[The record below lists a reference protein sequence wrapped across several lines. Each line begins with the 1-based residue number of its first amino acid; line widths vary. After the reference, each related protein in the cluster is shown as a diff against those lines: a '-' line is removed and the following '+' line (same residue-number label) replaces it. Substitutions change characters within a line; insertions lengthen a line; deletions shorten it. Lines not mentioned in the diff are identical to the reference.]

1 VKIVLA
7 YSGGLDTSV
16 LLKQFVDAGHQVVA
30 MTANLGESDMV
41 AGEGS
46 QDALD
51 AVRQKALK
59 LGAVDAVL
67 IDARERFISDYAY
80 PALAANALYQ
90 GVYPLSAALSRP
102 LIADLLVETAA
113 EYGADAVAHGCTGK
127 GNDQVRIEVGVR
139 AKAPHLKTLAPL
151 RDKPLSRP
159 DAIAYAQAHG
169 VPIAHTAAKPYSVDA
184 NLWGRSIEAGVLENP
199 WNAPPDDA
207 YAWSVAPETAP
218 ANGTVVVISFKHGW
232 PTLRQAQ
239 GDNGGPGGIGRGDN
253 GLSGVSGRGE
263 LDGAEMVFELNKIAG
278 ANGVGRID
286 MIEDRVVGLK
296 SREVYECPGSVT
308 LIEAHKALERLVL
321 TRDELRLKAALDQ
334 KYAELI
340 YDAQWSAPLRLALD
354 AFNAKLAERM
364 TGDVRVR
371 LIRGRAVVT
380 GSRSPFALYDESL
393 ATYGAGDTFRH
404 DAAGGFIQIH
414 GLPVAA
420 GAAKAAEAAERATP
434 QIA

>member
-1 VKIVLA
+1 MKIVLA

-16 LLKQFVDAGHQVVA
+16 LLKQFIDHGHQVVA
-30 MTANLGESDMV
+30 MTLNLGESDMV

-51 AVRQKALK
+51 AVRHKALA

-67 IDARERFISDYAY
+67 IDARERFVTEYAFK
-80 PALAANALYQ
+80 ALAANALYQ

-102 LIADLLVETAA
+102 LIADLLVETAL
-113 EYGADAVAHGCTGK
+113 EHGADAVAHGCTGK

-139 AKAPHLKTLAPL
+139 AKAPHLTVLAPL
-151 RDKPLSRP
+151 RERPLSRP

-199 WNAPPDDA
+199 WNAPPEDA
-207 YAWSVAPETAP
+207 YAWSVAPESAP
-218 ANGTVVVISFKHGW
+218 ASGTEVAIAFRHGV
-232 PTLRQAQ
+232 PSIDGKT
-239 GDNGGPGGIGRGDN
+239 
-253 GLSGVSGRGE
+253 
-263 LDGAEMVFELNKIAG
+263 GAEMLSELNRIAG

-308 LIEAHKALERLVL
+308 LIEAHKALERLTL
-321 TRDELRLKAALDQ
+321 TRDELRLKASLDQ

-340 YDAQWSAPLRLALD
+340 YDALWSAPLRDALD
-354 AFNAKLAERM
+354 AFNAKIAERL

-371 LIRGRAVVT
+371 LVRGRAVVT

-404 DAAGGFIQIH
+404 DAAGGFIQIW

-420 GAAKAAEAAERATP
+420 GAAKAAEAADRAAP
-434 QIA
+434 QLA

>member
-1 VKIVLA
+1 MKIVLA

-16 LLKQFVDAGHQVVA
+16 LLKQFVEQGHQVVA

-41 AGEGS
+41 AGDGS
-46 QDALD
+46 QDALE
-51 AVRQKALK
+51 AARRKALM

-67 IDARERFISDYAY
+67 VDARERFVEEYAFK
-80 PALAANALYQ
+80 ALAGNALYQ

-113 EYGADAVAHGCTGK
+113 EHGADAVAHGCTGK

-207 YAWSVAPETAP
+207 YAWTVDPATAP
-218 ANGTVVVISFKHGW
+218 SSGSEVVIAFERGIPSIDG
-232 PTLRQAQ
+232 AQ
-239 GDNGGPGGIGRGDN
+239 GAD
-253 GLSGVSGRGE
+253 
-263 LDGAEMVFELNKIAG
+263 MVFELNKTAG

-286 MIEDRVVGLK
+286 IIEDRVVGLK
-296 SREVYECPGSVT
+296 SREVYECPASVT

-321 TRDELRLKAALDQ
+321 TRDELRVKAALDQ

-340 YDAQWSAPLRLALD
+340 YDAQWSSPLRLALD

-364 TGDVRVR
+364 TGEVR
-371 LIRGRAVVT
+371 LRLVRGRAVVT
-380 GSRSPFALYDESL
+380 GSRSPYALYDESL
-393 ATYGAGDTFRH
+393 ATYGAGDRFRH
-404 DAAGGFIQIH
+404 DAAGGFIEIH

-420 GAAKAAEAAERATP
+420 GAAKANEAAQRATP
-434 QIA
+434 QPA

>member
-1 VKIVLA
+1 MKIVLA

-16 LLKQFVDAGHQVVA
+16 LLKQFVDQGHQVVA
-30 MTANLGESDMV
+30 MTLNLGESDMV
-41 AGEGS
+41 AGDGS
-46 QDALD
+46 QDALE
-51 AVRQKALK
+51 AVRRKALT
-59 LGAVDAVL
+59 LGAADAVL
-67 IDARERFISDYAY
+67 VDARERFVGEYAFK
-80 PALAANALYQ
+80 ALAANALYE

-151 RDKPLSRP
+151 RDTPLSRP

-169 VPIAHTAAKPYSVDA
+169 VPISHTAAKPYSVDA

-199 WNAPPDDA
+199 WNAPPEDA
-207 YAWSVAPETAP
+207 YAWSVAPESAP
-218 ANGTVVVISFKHGW
+218 AGGDEVVIDFAHGI
-232 PTLRQAQ
+232 PSIGGQA
-239 GDNGGPGGIGRGDN
+239 
-253 GLSGVSGRGE
+253 
-263 LDGAEMVFELNKIAG
+263 GAEMVFELNKLAG
-278 ANGVGRID
+278 KNGVGRID
-286 MIEDRVVGLK
+286 LIEDRVVGLK

-321 TRDELRLKAALDQ
+321 TRDELRLKASLDQ

-340 YDAQWSAPLRLALD
+340 YDALWSSPLRGALD
-354 AFNAKLAERM
+354 AFNAKIAERL
-364 TGDVRVR
+364 TGEVRVK
-371 LIRGRAVVT
+371 LVRGRAVVT
-380 GSRSPFALYDESL
+380 GARSAFALYDESL

-420 GAAKAAEAAERATP
+420 GAAKAAEAAEAASAGTERVEVPEFA
-434 QIA
+434 

>member
-16 LLKQFVDAGHQVVA
+16 LLKQFIDQGHQVVA
-30 MTANLGESDMV
+30 MTLNLGESDMV

-46 QDALD
+46 QDALE

-59 LGAVDAVL
+59 LGALDAVL
-67 IDARERFISDYAY
+67 IDARERFISEYAFK
-80 PALAANALYQ
+80 ALAANALYE

-139 AKAPHLKTLAPL
+139 AAAPHLKTLAPL
-151 RDKPLSRP
+151 RDTPLSRP

-169 VPIAHTAAKPYSVDA
+169 VPVAHTAAKPYSVDA

-207 YAWSVAPETAP
+207 YAWSVAPESAP
-218 ANGTVVVISFKHGW
+218 AGGDEVVITFTRGV
-232 PTLRQAQ
+232 PEI
-239 GDNGGPGGIGRGDN
+239 GGQT
-253 GLSGVSGRGE
+253 
-263 LDGAEMVFELNKIAG
+263 GADMVFELNKLAG
-278 ANGVGRID
+278 KNGVGRID
-286 MIEDRVVGLK
+286 LIEDRVVGLK

-321 TRDELRLKAALDQ
+321 TRDELRLKASLDQ

-340 YDAQWSAPLRLALD
+340 YDALWSSPLRGALD
-354 AFNAKLAERM
+354 AFNAKIAERL
-364 TGDVRVR
+364 TGEVRVK
-371 LIRGRAVVT
+371 LVRGRAVVT
-380 GSRSPFALYDESL
+380 GARSAFALYDESL

-420 GAAKAAEAAERATP
+420 GAAKAAQAAEAATP
-434 QIA
+434 EFA

>member
-1 VKIVLA
+1 MKIVLA

-16 LLKQFVDAGHQVVA
+16 LLKQFIDAGHQVVA
-30 MTANLGESDMV
+30 MTLNLGESDMV

-46 QDALD
+46 QDALE
-51 AVRQKALK
+51 AVRQKALS
-59 LGAVDAVL
+59 LGALDAVL
-67 IDARERFISDYAY
+67 IDARERFIEEYALK
-80 PALAANALYQ
+80 ALAANALYQ

-102 LIADLLVETAA
+102 LIADLLVETAQQYA
-113 EYGADAVAHGCTGK
+113 ADAVAHGCTGK

-139 AKAPHLKTLAPL
+139 AKAPHLLTLAPL

-159 DAIAYAQAHG
+159 AAIAYAQAHG

-199 WNAPPDDA
+199 WNAPPEDA
-207 YAWSVAPETAP
+207 YAWSVAPESAP
-218 ANGTVVVISFKHGW
+218 ASGDEIEIAFKHGV
-232 PTLRQAQ
+232 PSMTLRQAQ
-239 GDNGGPGGIGRGDN
+239 GK
-253 GLSGVSGRGE
+253 LT
-263 LDGAEMVFELNKIAG
+263 GAEMLSELNKAAG
-278 ANGVGRID
+278 AQGVGRID

-308 LIEAHKALERLVL
+308 LIEAHKALERLTL
-321 TRDELRLKAALDQ
+321 TRDELRLKASLDQ

-340 YDAQWSAPLRLALD
+340 YDALWSSPLRAALD
-354 AFNAKLAERM
+354 AFNAKIAERL
-364 TGDVRVR
+364 TGEVRVK

-434 QIA
+434 QLA

>member
-1 VKIVLA
+1 MKIVLA

-16 LLKQFVDAGHQVVA
+16 LLKQFIEAGHQVVA
-30 MTANLGESDMV
+30 LTLNLGESDMV
-41 AGEGS
+41 AGEGAQS
-46 QDALD
+46 ALD
-51 AVRQKALK
+51 AVRDKAIK

-67 IDARERFISDYAY
+67 ADARERFINDYAFK
-80 PALAANALYQ
+80 ALAANALYQ
-90 GVYPLSAALSRP
+90 GVYPESAALSRP
-102 LIADLLVETAA
+102 LIADLLVETAQ

-139 AKAPHLKTLAPL
+139 AAAPHLRTLAPL

-159 DAIAYAQAHG
+159 DAIAYAQKHG
-169 VPIAHTAAKPYSVDA
+169 VPISHTAAKPYSVDA

-199 WNAPPDDA
+199 WNAPPEDA
-207 YAWSVAPETAP
+207 FAWTVAAENAP
-218 ANGTVVVISFKHGW
+218 AQGDEVIIAFKHGI
-232 PTLRQAQ
+232 PSI
-239 GDNGGPGGIGRGDN
+239 GGA
-253 GLSGVSGRGE
+253 S
-263 LDGAEMVFELNKIAG
+263 GAEMVFELNKRAG
-278 ANGVGRID
+278 AQGVGRID
-286 MIEDRVVGLK
+286 VIEDRVVGLK
-296 SREVYECPGSVT
+296 SREVYECPGSIT

-340 YDAQWSAPLRLALD
+340 YDGQWSSPLRNALD

-364 TGDVRVR
+364 TGEVRVK

-393 ATYGAGDTFRH
+393 ATYAAGDRFRH
-404 DAAGGFIQIH
+404 DAAGGFIELH

-420 GAAKAAEAAERATP
+420 GAAKAAEAAQAATP
-434 QIA
+434 QPA

>member
-1 VKIVLA
+1 MKIVLA

-16 LLKQFVDAGHQVVA
+16 LLKKFIDQGHQVVA
-30 MTANLGESDMV
+30 MTLNLGESDMV
-41 AGEGS
+41 AGDGS
-46 QDALD
+46 QDALE

-67 IDARERFISDYAY
+67 VDARERFIEDYAFK
-80 PALAANALYQ
+80 ALAANALYQ

-113 EYGADAVAHGCTGK
+113 RYGADAVAHGCTGK

-139 AKAPHLKTLAPL
+139 AKAPHLTTLAPL

-207 YAWSVAPETAP
+207 YAWSVAPEAAP
-218 ANGTVVVISFKHGW
+218 QSGSEVVVAFE
-232 PTLRQAQ
+232 
-239 GDNGGPGGIGRGDN
+239 RGAPSVD
-253 GLSGVSGRGE
+253 GKT
-263 LDGAEMVFELNKIAG
+263 GAEMVFELNKIAG

-321 TRDELRLKAALDQ
+321 TRDELRLKAGLDQ

-340 YDAQWSAPLRLALD
+340 YDALWSSPLRGALD

-364 TGDVRVR
+364 TGEVR
-371 LIRGRAVVT
+371 LRLVRGRAVVT

-420 GAAKAAEAAERATP
+420 GAAKAAQAAERATP
-434 QIA
+434 ELV

>member
-1 VKIVLA
+1 MKIVLA

-16 LLKQFVDAGHQVVA
+16 LLKQFVQAGHQVVA
-30 MTANLGESDMV
+30 MTANLGESDLV
-41 AGEGS
+41 AGDGS

-51 AVRQKALK
+51 AVRRKALA
-59 LGAVDAVL
+59 LGAVEAVM
-67 IDARERFISDYAY
+67 IDARERFIDDYAY
-80 PALAANALYQ
+80 KALAANALYE

-113 EYGADAVAHGCTGK
+113 EYAADTVAHGCTGK

-139 AKAPHLKTLAPL
+139 AKAPHLRTLAPL

-159 DAIAYAQAHG
+159 DAIAYAQANG
-169 VPIAHTAAKPYSVDA
+169 VPISHTAAKPYSVDA
-184 NLWGRSIEAGVLENP
+184 NLWGRSIEAGVLEDP
-199 WNAPPDDA
+199 WNAPPEDA
-207 YAWSVAPETAP
+207 YAWTIAPATAP
-218 ANGTVVVISFKHGW
+218 IAGDEVVIAFRHGI
-232 PTLRQAQ
+232 PSI
-239 GDNGGPGGIGRGDN
+239 GGTH
-253 GLSGVSGRGE
+253 
-263 LDGAEMVFELNKIAG
+263 GALMVFELNKVAG

-286 MIEDRVVGLK
+286 LIEDRVVGLK

-340 YDAQWSAPLRLALD
+340 YDAQWPAPLRNALD
-354 AFNAKLAERM
+354 AFNAKIAERL
-364 TGDVRVR
+364 TGDVRVQ
-371 LIRGRAVVT
+371 LLRGRAVVT

-393 ATYGAGDTFRH
+393 ATYGAGDRFRH
-404 DAAGGFIQIH
+404 DAAGGFIEIH

-420 GAAKAAEAAERATP
+420 GAAKAAAAAEAATP
-434 QIA
+434 QPV

>member
-1 VKIVLA
+1 MKIVLA

-16 LLKQFVDAGHQVVA
+16 LLKQFIDAGHQVVA
-30 MTANLGESDMV
+30 MTLNLGESDMV

-46 QDALD
+46 QDALA

-67 IDARERFISDYAY
+67 IDARERFISDYAFK
-80 PALAANALYQ
+80 ALAANALYQ

-102 LIADLLVETAA
+102 LIADLLVETAL
-113 EYGADAVAHGCTGK
+113 EHGADAVAHGCTGK

-151 RDKPLSRP
+151 RDNPLSRP

-169 VPIAHTAAKPYSVDA
+169 VPISHTAAKPYSVDA

-199 WNAPPDDA
+199 WNAPPEDA
-207 YAWSVAPETAP
+207 YAWSVAPENAP
-218 ANGTVVVISFKHGW
+218 ANGDEIVIAFRHGI
-232 PTLRQAQ
+232 PSIALRQAQ
-239 GDNGGPGGIGRGDN
+239 GDTIT
-253 GLSGVSGRGE
+253 
-263 LDGAEMVFELNKIAG
+263 GAEMVFELNKVAG
-278 ANGVGRID
+278 KNGVGRID

-308 LIEAHKALERLVL
+308 LIEAHKALERLTL
-321 TRDELRLKAALDQ
+321 TRDELRLKASLDQ

-340 YDAQWSAPLRLALD
+340 YDALWSAPLRDALD
-354 AFNAKLAERM
+354 AFNAKIAERL
-364 TGDVRVR
+364 TGEVRVK
-371 LIRGRAVVT
+371 LVRGRAVVT
-380 GSRSPFALYDESL
+380 GSTSPFALYDESL

-404 DAAGGFIQIH
+404 DAAGGFIQIW

-420 GAAKAAEAAERATP
+420 GAAKAAEAANRATP
-434 QIA
+434 QLA

>member
-1 VKIVLA
+1 MKIVLA

-16 LLKQFVDAGHQVVA
+16 LLKQFIDQGHQVIA
-30 MTANLGESDMV
+30 MTLNLGESDML

-46 QDALD
+46 QDALE

-59 LGAVDAVL
+59 LGAVEAVL
-67 IDARERFISDYAY
+67 IDARERFIEEYAY
-80 PALAANALYQ
+80 KALAANALYQ

-102 LIADLLVETAA
+102 LIADLLVETAQQ
-113 EYGADAVAHGCTGK
+113 YGADAVAHGCTGK
-127 GNDQVRIEVGVR
+127 GNDQVRIEIGVR
-139 AKAPHLKTLAPL
+139 AKAPHLTTLAPL

-199 WNAPPDDA
+199 WNAPPEDA
-207 YAWSVAPETAP
+207 YAWSVAPEDAP
-218 ANGTVVVISFKHGW
+218 ASGDEVTIAFRHGIPRVEGTS
-232 PTLRQAQ
+232 
-239 GDNGGPGGIGRGDN
+239 
-253 GLSGVSGRGE
+253 
-263 LDGAEMVFELNKIAG
+263 GAEMVFELNKVAG
-278 ANGVGRID
+278 RNGVGRID

-296 SREVYECPGSVT
+296 SREVYECPASVT
-308 LIEAHKALERLVL
+308 LIEAHKALERLTL
-321 TRDELRLKAALDQ
+321 TRDELRLKAGLDQ

-340 YDAQWSAPLRLALD
+340 YDALWSSPLRLALD
-354 AFNAKLAERM
+354 AFNAKLAERL
-364 TGDVRVR
+364 TGEVRVK

-380 GSRSPFALYDESL
+380 GSSSPFALYDESL

-420 GAAKAAEAAERATP
+420 GAAKAAEAAQRATP
-434 QIA
+434 EFA

>member
-1 VKIVLA
+1 MKIVLA

-16 LLKQFVDAGHQVVA
+16 LLKQFIDQGHQVIA
-30 MTANLGESDMV
+30 MTLNLGESDMV

-46 QDALD
+46 QDALE

-59 LGAVDAVL
+59 LGALDAVL
-67 IDARERFISDYAY
+67 IDARERFIEQYAY
-80 PALAANALYQ
+80 KALAANALYE

-102 LIADLLVETAA
+102 LIADLLVETA
-113 EYGADAVAHGCTGK
+113 EQYGADAVAHGCTGK

-139 AKAPHLKTLAPL
+139 ARAPHLKTLAPL
-151 RDKPLSRP
+151 RERPLSRP

-169 VPIAHTAAKPYSVDA
+169 VPVAHTAAKPYSVDA

-199 WNAPPDDA
+199 WNAPPEDA
-207 YAWSVAPETAP
+207 YAWTVAPQHAP
-218 ANGTVVVISFKHGW
+218 AEGAEVVVAFRHGV
-232 PTLRQAQ
+232 PLALRQAQ
-239 GDNGGPGGIGRGDN
+239 DD
-253 GLSGVSGRGE
+253 VSGAE
-263 LDGAEMVFELNKIAG
+263 LVAELNKIAG

-286 MIEDRVVGLK
+286 LIEDRVVGLK

-321 TRDELRLKAALDQ
+321 TRDELRFKAGLDQ

-340 YDAQWSAPLRLALD
+340 YDALWSSPLRDALD
-354 AFNAKLAERM
+354 AFNAKLAERL
-364 TGDVRVR
+364 TGEVRVQ
-371 LIRGRAVVT
+371 LVRGRAVVT
-380 GSRSPFALYDESL
+380 GARSPFALYDEAL
-393 ATYGAGDTFRH
+393 ATYGAGDTFGH

-434 QIA
+434 EFA

>member
-1 VKIVLA
+1 MKIVLA

-16 LLKQFVDAGHQVVA
+16 LLKQFVDQGHQVVA

-80 PALAANALYQ
+80 PALAANASYQ

-159 DAIAYAQAHG
+159 DAIAYAQTHG
-169 VPIAHTAAKPYSVDA
+169 VPISHTAAKPYSVDA

-218 ANGTVVVISFKHGW
+218 ASGTEVVISFKRGW

-239 GDNGGPGGIGRGDN
+239 GDNGGDD
-253 GLSGVSGRGE
+253 LE
-263 LDGAEMVFELNKIAG
+263 GAEMVFELNKVAG

-321 TRDELRLKAALDQ
+321 TRDELRIKAALDQ

-340 YDAQWSAPLRLALD
+340 YDAQWSAPLRIALD

-364 TGDVRVR
+364 TGDVRVK